1 MFKRVYIEITN
12 QCNLK
17 CAFCDA
23 HHRAPSFM
31 SPERFALILPQ
42 VREYTEY
49 IYLHVQG
56 EPLLHPDF
64 EEIMNLCDVQHMQVQ
79 LVTNGT
85 FINRYPELYKH
96 PSLRR
101 VSFSLQSLPYQ
112 TQKNH
117 DRYIRDIM
125 DFALNAKENV
135 YIDLRVWAN
144 AENNPE
150 IAGYI
155 QTLKDT
161 YDPQP
166 TKRKDSICFMPN
178 IYLSSADTFLWP
190 SLDKDYNSDTGRCLG
205 GTQQI
210 AILAEGTVVPCCL
223 DAEGII
229 SFGNIFEQSLPEIL
243 SGKRYTDFISAMQ
256 EHRLSEELC
265 RHCTYRDRFQ
275 KM

>member
-31 SPERFALILPQ
+31 SADKFVSILTQ

-56 EPLLHPDF
+56 EPLLHPGF
-64 EEIMNLCDVQHMQVQ
+64 EEILTLCDDHHMQVQ

-85 FINRYPELYKH
+85 FIDRYPEIYKH

-101 VSFSLQSLPYQ
+101 ISFSLQSLPYQ
-112 TQKNH
+112 SHKDH
-117 DRYIRDIM
+117 DRYIHDIM
-125 DFALNAKENV
+125 DFVLKAKEHV

-144 AENNPE
+144 AEENPE

-155 QTLKDT
+155 QSLKDT

-166 TKRKDSICFMPN
+166 TKRKDSISLIPN
-178 IYLSSADTFLWP
+178 VYLSSADTFLWP

-205 GTQQI
+205 GTRQI

-223 DAEGII
+223 DADGII
-229 SFGNIFEQSLPEIL
+229 SFGNIFEQSLAEIL
-243 SGKRYTDFISAMQ
+243 AGKRYTSFVHAMQ
-256 EHRLSEELC
+256 NHRLSEELC
-265 RHCTYRDRFQ
+265 QHCTYRDRFQ
-275 KM
+275 

>member
-31 SPERFALILPQ
+31 SVDKFASILPQ

-64 EEIMNLCDVQHMQVQ
+64 EEILTLCDNHHMKVQ

-85 FINRYPELYKH
+85 FIDRYPEIYKH

-101 VSFSLQSLPYQ
+101 ISFSLQSLSYQ
-112 TQKNH
+112 THKNH
-117 DRYIRDIM
+117 DRYIQDIM
-125 DFALNAKENV
+125 DFALKAKEHV

-144 AENNPE
+144 AEENPE

-155 QTLKDT
+155 QELKDT
-161 YDPQP
+161 YNPQP
-166 TKRKDSICFMPN
+166 TSRRDSISLMQN
-178 IYLSSADTFLWP
+178 VYLSSADTFLWP
-190 SLDKDYNSDTGRCLG
+190 SLDKDFNSDIGRCLG

-223 DAEGII
+223 DADGIV
-229 SFGNIFEQSLPEIL
+229 SFGNIFEQSLAEIL

-256 EHRLSEELC
+256 KNRLSEELC
-265 RHCTYRDRFQ
+265 RHCTYRSRFQ
-275 KM
+275 KI